1 MSFISRAAATTRLA
15 VNGLCKYVSVLIAA
29 SVAFSTWADIA
40 RTSDGVPDLTGTY
53 DVSTLTPL
61 QRPEEFGNN
70 LELTPEAAQK
80 IVEEEKA
87 AMAEAN
93 RNRGPKE
100 LAPPAGGAAPV
111 GSDESQ
117 REALGA
123 GNVGGYNFFWIDRG
137 SEVALVNGKFRTSIL
152 VDPPNGRM
160 PAPTPAGMKKFME
173 RRKLFRPNDGSAWW
187 LDIEGPGPYDGPE
200 SLGISER
207 CIVGFTGA
215 APTFPSL
222 YNNYKRII
230 QSKDH
235 VMILIEMVHDARIVR
250 LNSEH
255 RPDNVRTHMGDSIGW
270 WEEDT
275 LVVDTTNFLEDSG
288 QGRGSGEALH
298 VVERFTPQ
306 EDGNLLYHFTVT
318 DPATWQAPWSGEYTW
333 RSSSD
338 KVYEYACHEG
348 NYSMGGILKGARLL
362 ESEATT
368 AGGD

>member
-1 MSFISRAAATTRLA
+1 MLFSKRLA
-15 VNGLCKYVSVLIAA
+15 MTSSALLVSALSAINA
-29 SVAFSTWADIA
+29 SAEIQ
-40 RTSDGVPDLTGTY
+40 RTAEGVPDLTGTY

-61 QRPEEFGNN
+61 QRPEEFGDN
-70 LELTPEAAQK
+70 LELMPEEAQK
-80 IVEEEKA
+80 IVDAEAA

-93 RNRGPKE
+93 RNRGPSE
-100 LAPPAGGAAPV
+100 EAPAKGGAAPV

-160 PAPTPAGMKKFME
+160 PAPTEAGMKKFMQ
-173 RRKLFRPNDGSAWW
+173 RRALFRPNDGSAWW
-187 LDIEGPGPYDGPE
+187 LGIEGPGPYDGPE

-255 RPDNVRTHMGDSIGW
+255 RPESVRTHMGDSIGW
-270 WEEDT
+270 WENDT

-288 QGRGSGEALH
+288 QGRGSGKDLH
-298 VVERFTPQ
+298 VIERFTPQ
-306 EDGNLLYHFTVT
+306 ENGNLLYQFTVD
-318 DPATWQAPWSGEYTW
+318 DPTTWQASWSGEYTW
-333 RSSSD
+333 RSSED

-348 NYSMGGILKGARLL
+348 NYSMSGILKGARLL
-362 ESEATT
+362 ESEAEGSGS
-368 AGGD
+368 ASGEE